1 MSRGTEKSTLM
12 DPSLTTAD
20 AQSAFLFQAVLP
32 GPTRRRVPAPY
43 RYRLIYRT
51 PEPAEPGCALL
62 WEVEGGRMS
71 YQIALERQENGGLRY
86 HCTCPDAVYRGED
99 APHVCKH
106 VLALMTHRRAA
117 P

>member
-1 MSRGTEKSTLM
+1 M